1 MTPPTLFA
9 LGAGSVVCA
18 LTATACLF
26 GWPARLREGEAPP
39 PRPPGFPDL
48 PLEQRVALLAL
59 VPEGHSVLVQSV
71 PDPQALGWANAAL
84 DLLAAEGRIVESL
97 VVEVV
102 RGIEGTGVTHVAEH
116 RRHEILVLCAPGSA
130 LDRH

>member
-1 MTPPTLFA
+1 MAPTLFV

-26 GWPARLREGEAPP
+26 GWPTQLRQEGVP

-48 PLEQRVALLAL
+48 PFEQRGALLAL

-71 PDPQALGWANAAL
+71 PDPQALAWANAAL
-84 DLLAAEGRIVESL
+84 DFLAGEGRIVESL

-116 RRHEILVLCAPGSA
+116 RRHEILVLRAPGSA